1 MQTKKYH
8 FTTCKKA
15 EESDI
20 IYVQFAK
27 DLKVDLVIAKEL
39 VFNRL
44 DFTENK
50 KHYLIID
57 FSNITNVSPQAKIY
71 MQDPETGLKNILG
84 AAFIAS
90 NPVSTLLANI
100 FTKTSNIDSK
110 FLRNEK
116 DALSWIVELKRKN
129 SRM

>member
-15 EESDI
+15 EEGDI
-20 IYVQFAK
+20 IYVQQ
-27 DLKVDLVIAKEL
+27 DLEI
-39 VFNRL
+39 
-44 DFTENK
+44 
-50 KHYLIID
+50 
-57 FSNITNVSPQAKIY
+57 
-71 MQDPETGLKNILG
+71 GLKNILG